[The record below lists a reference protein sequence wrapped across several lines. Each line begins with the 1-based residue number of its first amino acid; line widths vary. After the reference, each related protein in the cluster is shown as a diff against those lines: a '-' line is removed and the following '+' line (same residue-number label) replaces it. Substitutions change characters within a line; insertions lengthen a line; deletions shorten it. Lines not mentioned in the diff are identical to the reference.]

1 MEFRID
7 LSLTD
12 KQKAA
17 SEEIHFRQ
25 FGQMGIAGH
34 RADKHVWS
42 IGGKAASNTS
52 VSLTFFGK
60 VDRKKRENN
69 RILDS
74 GSRRQHAVHKVCT
87 LLHTA
92 HSLKAQ
98 TCNSSKLI

>member
-34 RADKHVWS
+34 RADIHVWS
-42 IGGKAASNTS
+42 IGGKAASNMS
-52 VSLTFFGK
+52 VSLTFFLM
-60 VDRKKRENN
+60 VERKKKEHDTR
-69 RILDS
+69 
-74 GSRRQHAVHKVCT
+74 
-87 LLHTA
+87 
-92 HSLKAQ
+92 
-98 TCNSSKLI
+98 